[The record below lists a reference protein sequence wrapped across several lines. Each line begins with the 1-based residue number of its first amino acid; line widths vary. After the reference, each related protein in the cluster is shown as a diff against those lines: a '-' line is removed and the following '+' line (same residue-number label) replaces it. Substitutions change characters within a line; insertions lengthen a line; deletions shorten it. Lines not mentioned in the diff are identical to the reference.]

1 MSKQQRTQYAYQKS
15 VKRAARL
22 SHKHDGDAICKRLGI
37 SRITLKRYIQ
47 SPLWIEVG
55 GTTRPLFRVSG
66 PKGGRPKSV
75 GVSFTP
81 AEKRILKKA
90 KTLRDKGLKWGEIAD
105 QLGIHRD
112 KLYYLRKK
120 GESSNLTK

>member
-15 VKRAARL
+15 VKRAANL

-47 SPLWIEVG
+47 SPLWTELG
-55 GTTRPLFRVSG
+55 GTTRPLFPVSG
-66 PKGGRPKSV
+66 PKGGRPS
-75 GVSFTP
+75 GIPTLTP

-90 KTLRDKGLKWGEIAD
+90 EALRDKGLKWGEIAD

>member
-47 SPLWIEVG
+47 SPLWTELG
-55 GTTRPLFRVSG
+55 GTTRPLFPVSG
-66 PKGGRPKSV
+66 PKGGRPS
-75 GVSFTP
+75 GIPTLTP
-81 AEKRILKKA
+81 AEKRILQKS
-90 KTLRDKGLKWGEIAD
+90 KTLRDKGLKWGVIAD

>member
-15 VKRAARL
+15 VKRAANL
-22 SHKHDGDAICKRLGI
+22 SHKNDGDAICKRLGI

-47 SPLWIEVG
+47 SPLWIEYG
-55 GTTRPLFRVSG
+55 GTTRPLFPVSS
-66 PKGGRPKSV
+66 PKGGRPS
-75 GVSFTP
+75 GIPTLTP

-90 KTLRDKGLKWGEIAD
+90 EVLRDKGLKWGVIAD

-120 GESSNLTK
+120 KGGNLS